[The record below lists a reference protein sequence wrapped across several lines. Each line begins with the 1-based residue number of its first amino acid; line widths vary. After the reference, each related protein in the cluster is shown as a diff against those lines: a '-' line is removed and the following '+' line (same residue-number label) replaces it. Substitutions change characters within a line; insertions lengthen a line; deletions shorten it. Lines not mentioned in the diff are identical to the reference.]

1 MKQRKV
7 QAPQLQIRA
16 ALGTVNEEERTVET
30 VFSTGSSVERY
41 DWGTGKYIERL
52 SLDSKNIRWDRI
64 NSSAPVLNT
73 HNSWSLSAVLGVVVE
88 KSAMSDGK
96 KATATL
102 RFAEGNEDADDAW
115 NKIRQGI
122 LKNVSVG
129 YRVYE
134 YNEKTGK
141 DGALP
146 IRTAVDWEPFEISVV
161 PMGADPGA
169 QLRSD
174 DSVEKNECV
183 ITRSGG
189 TMDPE
194 DDVIVEPTG
203 APKKKVADP
212 KPEPTDHD
220 RGIEVERTRAAG
232 ISRAVGSARMP
243 STFIQKWIDEG
254 VTLVEAQNRALDFVA
269 KQIGDDGTR
278 PPSGVSVGDDSERI
292 HMRSGI
298 VNAIMHR
305 GAPDKVKLEDSGK
318 RYRGMSL
325 MEIGELCCRANGID
339 VSGMAKMQKAGV
351 VLGLNTRGGM
361 HTISDFSSL
370 LADAFNKSIRREYE
384 ELMPTWGPITRSTFA
399 PDFKNINRLQLGDAP
414 ELKLVEEHGEFTRGT
429 ISEGKE
435 TYKLGTYGSGVLDHS
450 SGAHQR

>member
-1 MKQRKV
+1 M
-7 QAPQLQIRA
+7 
-16 ALGTVNEEERTVET
+16 
-30 VFSTGSSVERY
+30 
-41 DWGTGKYIERL
+41 
-52 SLDSKNIRWDRI
+52 
-64 NSSAPVLNT
+64 
-73 HNSWSLSAVLGVVVE
+73 
-88 KSAMSDGK
+88 
-96 KATATL
+96 
-102 RFAEGNEDADDAW
+102 
-115 NKIRQGI
+115 
-122 LKNVSVG
+122 SVG
-129 YRVYE
+129 YRVHE

-146 IRTAVDWEPFEISVV
+146 IRTAVDWEPYEISVV

-169 QLRSD
+169 QLRAED
-174 DSVEKNECV
+174 TAERNECV

-194 DDVIVEPTG
+194 DVIVEPVVTPV
-203 APKKKVADP
+203 APVPAEPD
-212 KPEPTDHD
+212 PEPTDHD

-269 KQIGDDGTR
+269 QQIGDDGAR
-278 PPSGVSVGDDSERI
+278 PNTVVVGDDQERI

-298 VNAIMHR
+298 VNSIMHR

-325 MEIGELCCRANGID
+325 LEIGEICCRAKGVNLAGKSKMEKSGI
-339 VSGMAKMQKAGV
+339 
-351 VLGLNTRGGM
+351 VLGLDTRGGL

-384 ELMPTWGPITRSTFA
+384 ELIPTWGPITRSTFA

-435 TYKLGTYGSGVLDHS
+435 TYKLGTYGSVFAITRQALINDDTDAFSRLPMKFGKAARHLEADLVWAQITANGNLGDSTALFHSDPRQPSGGRNHDRCAARHSGPVLDAS
-450 SGAHQR
+450 ADRA